1 MQVIVENKIYFRP
14 SGELLSQLIRWLR
27 PRDILI
33 PIGDSIIRKVV
44 EGSDNIILL
53 TAQAT
58 GKKRLKYAIMQA
70 MSQADRV
77 APDYNVST
85 STMMILHIHCS
96 KNHGLIMD
104 ELKYLMSVFEEKEFL
119 NMQIYWGVSTS
130 DEWENDR
137 LKVRMVVRDLGR
149 K

>member
-1 MQVIVENKIYFRP
+1 MQFIVENKIYFRS

-33 PIGDSIIRKVV
+33 PIDDSIIRKVV

-77 APDYNVST
+77 APDYNLST
-85 STMMILHIHCS
+85 GTMMILHINYS
-96 KNHGLIMD
+96 KSHDLIMD
-104 ELKYLMSVFEEKEFL
+104 ELKYLMDIFENKKFI
-119 NMQIYWGVSTS
+119 NMQKYWGVSANN
-130 DEWENDR
+130 DWKDDR
-137 LKVRMVVRDLGR
+137 LEVRMVVRDLGR
-149 K
+149 E